1 MHTLRSASLP
11 FSPSFYT
18 IICGRYSSPRWPTPA
33 RSLGRANGFDVTHE
47 HGNESALDACIPL
60 GFRDDIRRKG
70 RAFLFSVPL
79 TAQSKSPASLPTL
92 SPPSHLPKTNCH
104 PYCHVQGPNR
114 KSNHI
119 RKKYSTAHDG
129 QHCEFQQFGILF
141 SYDVTPTGLSA
152 PFGTLFLT
160 TSPAS
165 TTAVLSLPSAPPR
178 GRGEERFAK
187 ERRGSSRHLSGWD
200 CTRRFLF
207 RRRSFHVSCPTAVA
221 PLVLD
226 VKPRTAPHSDFSLS
240 RKRLGKGPTKL
251 PPTQELGKSQ
261 TDV

>member
-33 RSLGRANGFDVTHE
+33 RSLVRANGFDVTHE

-60 GFRDDIRRKG
+60 GFKDDIRRKG

-79 TAQSKSPASLPTL
+79 TAQSIVQPASPVA
-92 SPPSHLPKTNCH
+92 PSHLPKTNCH

-129 QHCEFQQFGILF
+129 QHCDFQQFGILF

-152 PFGTLFLT
+152 PFGILFLT

-200 CTRRFLF
+200 ARVGSFFVDVRFM
-207 RRRSFHVSCPTAVA
+207 FHVQQPW
-221 PLVLD
+221 LLW
-226 VKPRTAPHSDFSLS
+226 F
-240 RKRLGKGPTKL
+240 
-251 PPTQELGKSQ
+251 
-261 TDV
+261 